1 MHMTVSKVVPFLKKI
16 NKDKNNKQKKT
27 KLKAKLLLW
36 KLK

>member
-1 MHMTVSKVVPFLKKI
+1 MHMTVSKVVPFLKI
-16 NKDKNNKQKKT
+16 HKDKNNKQKKT